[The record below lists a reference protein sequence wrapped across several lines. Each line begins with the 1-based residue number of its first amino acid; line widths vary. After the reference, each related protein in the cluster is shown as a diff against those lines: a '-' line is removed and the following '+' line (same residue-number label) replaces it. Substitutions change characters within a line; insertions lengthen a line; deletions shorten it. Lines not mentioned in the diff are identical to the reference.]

1 MHDNPTLPEKEFR
14 SSAPGYWSDKN
25 ISPADWNSAAWQLRN
40 RITTLKQLE
49 EHLTLTEEERAG
61 VLLSGNKLAMA
72 ITPHYFNLMDAE
84 RSRLPHPPAGHPAH
98 RGNLG
103 RSR

>member
-1 MHDNPTLPEKEFR
+1 MHDTTTLPEKEFR
-14 SSAPGYWSDKN
+14 SFAPGFWSAKN
-25 ISPADWNSAAWQLRN
+25 VSPTDWNSATWQLKN

-72 ITPHYFNLMDAE
+72 ITPWPLN
-84 RSRLPHPPAGHPAH
+84 SISITCG
-98 RGNLG
+98 
-103 RSR
+103 